1 MYWQEVSGNWFLVPK
16 RPRAI
21 IHFLGGAFVA
31 AAPHLTYRWLLEAL
45 HNEGYAVI
53 ATPFVNTFDHSA
65 IAQETLTTFEQGFIY
80 LCKKHPALQDLPIY
94 GIGHSMGCKVHLLVG
109 SLASK
114 SAMGHQLINQRAGN
128 IFISFNNF
136 PARKAIPLLEQALQ
150 QASAFVPDL
159 QLDRRLEFT
168 PTPEETLTL
177 VERNYT
183 TQYNLLVKF
192 RNDTIDQTRPLS
204 DVLIKRFP
212 RTTTVR
218 IIKGSHTTPIAQDV
232 QWEASTSFS
241 PFDAIGQLMK
251 QEFYRDIKVLKAE
264 ILYWLAGE

>member
-1 MYWQEVSGNWFLVPK
+1 MYWQEVSGNWFLVPE

-45 HNEGYAVI
+45 YAEGYAVI

-65 IAQETLTTFEQGFIY
+65 IAQETFTTFEQGYIY
-80 LCKKHPALQDLPIY
+80 LCKKRPELLSLPIY
-94 GIGHSMGCKVHLLVG
+94 GIGHSMGCKLHLLIG
-109 SLASK
+109 SLLDSSASQP
-114 SAMGHQLINQRAGN
+114 AQQRAGN
-128 IFISFNNF
+128 IFVSFNNF

-150 QASAFVPDL
+150 QASTFVPDL

-168 PTPEETLTL
+168 PSPEETLSL
-177 VERNYT
+177 IERDYT
-183 TQYNLLVKF
+183 TPYNLLVKF

-204 DVLIKRFP
+204 DVLIQRFP